1 MKFLLVDDHAI
12 VRRGLREIVEEAFDG
27 VEVAEAASASEAM
40 SHILADRWDAVVLD
54 ITMPGRNGL
63 DVLRDAKRTHPDMPV
78 LILSMHPED
87 QYAMRTLAAG
97 ADGYLTKE
105 AATTELVSALQ
116 EVLRGRRYVSQAV
129 GNLLADKVGR
139 GNDGPLHEQLS
150 DREFEVMRLIAGG
163 RTVSQIAD
171 ELSLSVKTVS
181 TYRHRM
187 LEKLRLKTNAEVV
200 RYAMDRGL
208 SE

>member
-27 VEVAEAASASEAM
+27 VQVAEAASASEAM

-116 EVLRGRRYVSQAV
+116 EVLRGRRYVSRAV
-129 GNLLADKVGR
+129 GNLLADQVGR
-139 GNDGPLHEQLS
+139 GSDGPLHEQLS

-187 LEKLRLKTNAEVV
+187 LEKLRLETNAQVV